1 MSDNINS
8 DTDID
13 NVDFQSDT
21 ESEINYTKTQQIIPS
36 KNNTIS
42 ISDILK
48 TINDSIAN
56 NPRIHVIKLTVDVT
70 HVSEHKNMA
79 FMKIRDATGIISAV
93 IYASTYT
100 SLLKTGDKINIT
112 GRLTIYN
119 SQIQLI
125 ILAYTKIGFDDTNQ
139 FEILKKKLGKLG
151 YFDNKP
157 IVNNNY
163 NKIGII
169 SSINA
174 AGMRDFLHTITQRCR
189 GKQIYLYP
197 ATVQG
202 QTAVNEIT
210 RAINLANQHNIVDI
224 IVLIRG
230 GGSKEDLA
238 CFNEEKM
245 AISIHNSVI
254 PIVTGIGHQID
265 TSIADL
271 VCAKSFITP
280 TAVAQNITIENLD
293 SGKKIKELLS
303 RIDHK
308 LINFMNLKHEY
319 LVHSEEKISR
329 RHNLIIEQLE
339 NIMVNHINNLKNSKI
354 KIFDKISNLFQY
366 ITETEIN
373 AHNLVSSH
381 INNLDNHISIS
392 CNKIIQSMATYKQS
406 LEMLQVKYDKIA
418 KPNIIDCTGKEI
430 KTLSELKLSKSCQ
443 ICFLDGTYDLKFD

>member
-1 MSDNINS
+1 MSDI
-8 DTDID
+8 DID
-13 NVDFQSDT
+13 DIDFQSDT
-21 ESEINYTKTQQIIPS
+21 ESEINDMETKHIISS

-42 ISDILK
+42 ISDIIK
-48 TINDSIAN
+48 TINNSIIS
-56 NPRIHVIKLTVDVT
+56 NPRIHVVKLIVDVT

-79 FMKIRDATGIISAV
+79 FIKIRDATGIISAV

-125 ILAYTKIGFDDTNQ
+125 ILTYVKIGFDDINQ
-139 FEILKKKLGKLG
+139 FEILKKKLEKLG
-151 YFDNKP
+151 YLDNKP
-157 IVNNNY
+157 IINNNY

-202 QTAVNEIT
+202 QNAVNEIIQ
-210 RAINLANQHNIVDI
+210 AINLANQHNAVDI

-238 CFNEEKM
+238 CFNDEKM
-245 AISIHNSVI
+245 AISIHNSII

-280 TAVAQNITIENLD
+280 TAVAQNITIENMD
-293 SGKKIKELLS
+293 SNNKIKELLS
-303 RIDHK
+303 KISHN
-308 LINFMNLKHEY
+308 ISNFMNSKHEY
-319 LVHSEEKISR
+319 LVFCEEKISR
-329 RHNLIIEQLE
+329 RRNLILDHLD
-339 NIMVNHINNLKNSKI
+339 NIMVNHVDNLKNTKI
-354 KIFDKISNLFQY
+354 NIFTKTSNLFQY
-366 ITETEIN
+366 ISETEN
-373 AHNLVSSH
+373 NMHNLISSH
-381 INNLDNHISIS
+381 INYLDNHISIS
-392 CNKIIQSMATYKQS
+392 HNKIIQSIATYKQS
-406 LEMLQVKYDKIA
+406 LEMLRVKYDEIS
-418 KPNIIDCTGKEI
+418 KPGIIDHTGKEI
-430 KTLSELKLSKSCQ
+430 TTLSQFKSLKSCR

>member
-1 MSDNINS
+1 MSDIDVN
-8 DTDID
+8 DI
-13 NVDFQSDT
+13 DFQSDT
-21 ESEINYTKTQQIIPS
+21 ESETNDIETKQIIPS
-36 KNNTIS
+36 KNNAIS
-42 ISDILK
+42 ISDIIK
-48 TINDSIAN
+48 TINNSIVN
-56 NPRIHVIKLTVDVT
+56 NPRIHIVKLIVDVT

-79 FMKIRDATGIISAV
+79 FVKIRDATGIISAV
-93 IYASTYT
+93 VYASTYT
-100 SLLKTGDKINIT
+100 SSLKTGDKINVT

-125 ILAYTKIGFDDTNQ
+125 ILAYVKIGFDDINQ

-157 IVNNNY
+157 FINNNY

-202 QTAVNEIT
+202 QNAVNEIT
-210 RAINLANQHNIVDI
+210 RAIDLANKHNIVDI

-238 CFNEEKM
+238 CFNDEKM
-245 AISIHNSVI
+245 AISIHNSAI

-293 SGKKIKELLS
+293 SNNKIKELLS
-303 RIDHK
+303 KINHK
-308 LINFMNLKHEY
+308 IINFMNSKHEY
-319 LVHSEEKISR
+319 LVHNEEKISR
-329 RHNLIIEQLE
+329 RRDLILDQLD
-339 NIMVNHINNLKNSKI
+339 NIIKNHTDNLKNTKI
-354 KIFDKISNLFQY
+354 NIFTKTSNLFQY
-366 ITETEIN
+366 ISEMDNNI
-373 AHNLVSSH
+373 HSLISDHV
-381 INNLDNHISIS
+381 NNLDNHILESR
-392 CNKIIQSMATYKQS
+392 NKIIHSMATYKQS
-406 LEMLQVKYDKIA
+406 LEMLQVKYDKIS
-418 KPNIIDCTGKEI
+418 KPSIIDHIGKEI
-430 KTLSELKLSKSCQ
+430 TTLSQFKSLKSCR

>member
-1 MSDNINS
+1 MSDNN
-8 DTDID
+8 ID
-13 NVDFQSDT
+13 NKSDT
-21 ESEINYTKTQQIIPS
+21 ESGINNTKYIISS
-36 KNNTIS
+36 KNNATS

-48 TINDSIAN
+48 TINDSIVK
-56 NPRIHVIKLTVDVT
+56 NPRIHVVKLTVDVT

-79 FMKIRDATGIISAV
+79 FIKIRDATGIISAV

-100 SLLKTGDKINIT
+100 SSLKTGDKINIT
-112 GRLTIYN
+112 GKLTIYN

-125 ILAYTKIGFDDTNQ
+125 ILAYIKTGFDDNNQ
-139 FEILKKKLGKLG
+139 FEILRKKLSKLG

-157 IVNNNY
+157 IINNNY
-163 NKIGII
+163 NKIGIV

-174 AGMRDFLHTITQRCR
+174 AGMRDFLHTITQRCK

-197 ATVQG
+197 ASVQG

-210 RAINLANQHNIVDI
+210 RAIDLANRHNIVDI

-245 AISIHNSVI
+245 AISIYNSII

-280 TAVAQNITIENLD
+280 TAVAQNITTENLD
-293 SGKKIKELLS
+293 SNKKIKELLS

-308 LINFMNLKHEY
+308 LINFMNLKCEY
-319 LVHSEEKISR
+319 LIHCEEKLFR
-329 RHNLIIEQLE
+329 RRDLILKQLDNIMENHIDNLI
-339 NIMVNHINNLKNSKI
+339 NSKN
-354 KIFDKISNLFQY
+354 KIFNKISNLFQY
-366 ITETEIN
+366 IYEKEIYMHDLISN
-373 AHNLVSSH
+373 HV
-381 INNLDNHISIS
+381 NNLDNHIFESQ
-392 CNKIIQSMATYKQS
+392 KKLIQSIATYKQS
-406 LEMLQVKYDKIA
+406 LKILEIKYDKII
-418 KPNIIDCTGKEI
+418 KPSIIDSMGKEI
-430 KTLSELKLSKSCQ
+430 KTLSDLKLSKSCK
-443 ICFLDGTYDLKFD
+443 ICFLDGTYDLKFN